1 MSKIERYDSLVPMLT
16 GLLIDAPHDL
26 SRYSNF
32 IALLYQNFPIYT
44 WIGFYFLHDGHL
56 ILGPFQGR
64 VACDAIELGRG
75 VCGLVVQNGEPH
87 IAKDVRLLENYI
99 ACDNLT
105 LSEIVLPLQI
115 RGKIIGVLDIDSYIL
130 AAFDQ
135 VDLNGLQKLLN
146 ILSLSLNGQFAV

>member
-1 MSKIERYDSLVPMLT
+1 
-16 GLLIDAPHDL
+16 
-26 SRYSNF
+26 
-32 IALLYQNFPIYT
+32 
-44 WIGFYFLHDGHL
+44 
-56 ILGPFQGR
+56 
-64 VACDAIELGRG
+64 
-75 VCGLVVQNGEPH
+75 GLVVQNGEPH

-135 VDLNGLQKLLN
+135 ADLNGLQKLLN